1 MTITLI
7 ILAALAALV
16 IFYVLPMLFKKE
28 NFENETTPNLKSG
41 LNQLQNL
48 KTQLE
53 NLEADISSLS
63 PNLLNLEEH
72 KEVLANLTNNI
83 NTVSATMLNNMK
95 NIETQVITNFNA

>member
-1 MTITLI
+1 MTTTILI
-7 ILAALAALV
+7 ALLALVALV
-16 IFYVLPMLFKKE
+16 IFYLLPYKKE

-41 LNQLQNL
+41 LNQLQDL
-48 KTQLE
+48 KKQLE